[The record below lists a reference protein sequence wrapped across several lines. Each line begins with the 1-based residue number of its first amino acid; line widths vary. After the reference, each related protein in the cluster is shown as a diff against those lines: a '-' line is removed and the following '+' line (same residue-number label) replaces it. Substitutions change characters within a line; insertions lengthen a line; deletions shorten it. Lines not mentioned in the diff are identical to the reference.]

1 MKMTEAN
8 ETVPQIVVA
17 FQNYSPPFNAEK
29 AIRRMLRIVP
39 PKYLWGLHAFVL
51 TNVGA
56 LSHKEREQ
64 RGLGRGRSPQRE
76 SLGYYSQAWKGQPAR
91 VTLLIDNLEKQWGR
105 TWLRVGIVRD
115 LALSELLY
123 HELGHHIRRL
133 HVPEYE
139 EKENVAEKWS
149 DRLSRKFARERFWYL
164 LPLAAPIALI
174 KGLVEDIARLFR
186 RFRAKP

>member
-1 MKMTEAN
+1 MTEAN
-8 ETVPQIVVA
+8 ETGPQIVVA

-39 PKYLWGLHAFVL
+39 PKYLWGLHAVVL

-64 RGLGRGRSPQRE
+64 RGLGRGRAPLRE
-76 SLGYYSQAWKGQPAR
+76 SLGYYNQAWKGQPAR
-91 VTLLIDNLEKQWGR
+91 VTLLVDNLEKRWGR

-115 LALSELLY
+115 IALSELLY
-123 HELGHHIRRL
+123 HELGHHIHRL

-139 EKENVAEKWS
+139 GKENVAEKWS
-149 DRLSRKFARERFWYL
+149 DRLSKKFLRERLWYL

-174 KGLVEDIARLFR
+174 KGLVEDIAGLFR
-186 RFRAKP
+186 RFRAKS